1 MTGNA
6 VTCEYATVSL
16 ASQAK
21 VRWRRYVAPR
31 GVALDEITEVAQTLQ
46 AALIASPKTREPAV
60 LWLTHLRLPFYAVEG
75 TDMPEALWMFVW
87 SDTTLSVELENY
99 LQALL
104 LHSSG
109 EYIVQQQHHP
119 GSAAHATDPFP
130 QSHTFFLCA
139 ICNAIADRLHDGFN
153 TVSYTHLTLP
163 TNREV

>member
-75 TDMPEALWMFVW
+75 TDMP
-87 SDTTLSVELENY
+87 
-99 LQALL
+99 
-104 LHSSG
+104 
-109 EYIVQQQHHP
+109 
-119 GSAAHATDPFP
+119 
-130 QSHTFFLCA
+130 
-139 ICNAIADRLHDGFN
+139 
-153 TVSYTHLTLP
+153 
-163 TNREV
+163 